1 MKLLY
6 LFGNF
11 AVITLV
17 ALSLV
22 EIPAATAQ
30 AVISNETL
38 VTTTFVVNK
47 RAATAQMRCNRL
59 PCNKIHVRLYS
70 HHLSDR
76 RRKDL
81 HLPYLARHG
90 DLNRV
95 PMRRSS

>member
-47 RAATAQMRCNRL
+47 RAATAQCGATGRHATKSMFASIPVTCPTAAGKTCTFHISL
-59 PCNKIHVRLYS
+59 DTKTSIEFPCG
-70 HHLSDR
+70 
-76 RRKDL
+76 
-81 HLPYLARHG
+81 AG
-90 DLNRV
+90 
-95 PMRRSS
+95 M